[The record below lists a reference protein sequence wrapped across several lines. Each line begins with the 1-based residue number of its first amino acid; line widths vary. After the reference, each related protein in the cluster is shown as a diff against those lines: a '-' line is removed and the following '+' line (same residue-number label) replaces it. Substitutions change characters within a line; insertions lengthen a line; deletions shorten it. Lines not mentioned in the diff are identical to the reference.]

1 MEGDKGDTN
10 EQDTEGFQQ
19 EHTKDLLEEDT
30 MMQITAIIKRKKL
43 KTKGNIKKIIQD
55 NIWRVMQKIK
65 KRAT

>member
-19 EHTKDLLEEDT
+19 EHTKDLLEEDI

>member
-19 EHTKDLLEEDT
+19 EHTKDLLEEDI

-43 KTKGNIKKIIQD
+43 KTKGNITKIIQD